1 MTAPAPWEA
10 LRSRVAALVAVRDAA
25 LEETVT
31 AWTRFA
37 RGQGWSRADVE
48 GFWEGLTEDV
58 VRRYARAAPGPAGP
72 VADVRRDAL
81 ATMAALRARILDRL
95 GPRGDP
101 A

>member
-10 LRSRVAALVAVRDAA
+10 LRSRVTALAAARDAA
-25 LEETVT
+25 LEETAT

-37 RGQGWSRADVE
+37 RGQEWSRADVE

-58 VRRYARAAPGPAGP
+58 VRRYARATPNPAGP
-72 VADVRRDAL
+72 VADLRRDVL
-81 ATMAALRARILDRL
+81 VTMATLRRRILDRL
-95 GPRGDP
+95 GTRGDP